1 MKEKDYQVIQGD
13 NRINRLKKFLPDVF
27 KAMWVGEGK
36 RKKEPV
42 DEKAEARFNDVVNKI
57 HERED
62 NYKAGLKADGS
73 MSFIRRERS
82 DRSQQKQHTLSQDRA
97 D

>member
-27 KAMWVGEGK
+27 KAMWVGECK

-73 MSFIRRERS
+73 MSSIRRES
-82 DRSQQKQHTLSQDRA
+82 ADQSQQKQHTLSQDRA

>member
-36 RKKEPV
+36 RKKELV

-73 MSFIRRERS
+73 MSSIRRERS

>member
-73 MSFIRRERS
+73 IRRERT
-82 DRSQQKQHTLSQDRA
+82 DRSQQKQQTLSQDRA

>member
-73 MSFIRRERS
+73 MSSIRRERF

>member
-57 HERED
+57 HECED

-73 MSFIRRERS
+73 MSSIRRERS

>member
-73 MSFIRRERS
+73 MSSIRRERS